1 MENNIEED
9 ITKINTYIE
18 LVLEKDYCNCNEL
31 NAILGKHCDGSKNV
45 AYAMRHILSAY
56 RRVLKENEELK
67 IIKSAIQTL
76 QINSMEDEKYIVIS
90 KSSFLDGSYKHL
102 LDEYIPVQKIK
113 DKIEELKNNID
124 YLKQFKDWYEKDY
137 TNEDIINNILEVLQ
151 ELLGG
156 KEQNE

>member
-1 MENNIEED
+1 MNEKEFEELFGNTPFED
-9 ITKINTYIE
+9 IKKIQQYTN
-18 LVLEKDYCNCNEL
+18 
-31 NAILGKHCDGSKNV
+31 KNYV
-45 AYAMRHILSAY
+45 PI
-56 RRVLKENEELK
+56 
-67 IIKSAIQTL
+67 
-76 QINSMEDEKYIVIS
+76 
-90 KSSFLDGSYKHL
+90 
-102 LDEYIPVQKIK
+102 QKIK